1 MTRLTHQELRI
12 TGYSDDLV
20 ELDLENGT
28 SLTLRE
34 PDQNDREATTSDY
47 GSLTEEFNIYEK
59 SEFQVLLDGEEQ
71 FRFTAEFG
79 SESDGWE
86 LVAYE
91 DGKPYLRS
99 DSSASLTVHLT
110 PGAVTVTL
118 VS

>member
-1 MTRLTHQELRI
+1 MTTYPAQRLMI

-20 ELDLENGT
+20 ELELFHGT
-28 SLTLRE
+28 KLTLHE
-34 PDQNDREATTSDY
+34 PEQSSRTVEADAF
-47 GSLTEEFNIYEK
+47 GKAAEEFNIYEK

-71 FRFTAEFG
+71 FRFTADFT
-79 SESDGWE
+79 DNGWE

-99 DSSASLTVHLT
+99 DSTESLTVHLT
-110 PGAVTVTL
+110 PGDVTVTL